1 VIRQAAVPIEPGDT
15 FRSLYRRVAAEVAPM
30 LDALVATAAADD
42 RLPAATPQD
51 HAIATVY
58 GVPTYR
64 ELHGTLAERVAK
76 KAARMARRGAR
87 LAVRAPK
94 RGGR

>member
-1 VIRQAAVPIEPGDT
+1 
-15 FRSLYRRVAAEVAPM
+15 M
-30 LDALVATAAADD
+30 LDALVSTAAAED

-64 ELHGTLAERVAK
+64 ELHGTLPERAAK
-76 KAARMARRGAR
+76 KVGRVLHRGAR
-87 LAVRAPK
+87 LVLRAPK